1 MKNTL
6 NREIQFRI
14 EEFLEDYNAL
24 VSEYNEELSG
34 IDDDELELNSE
45 AKTIKDVH
53 IENIQ
58 DDDYLIEEY
67 YEIIKLQKD

>member
-1 MKNTL
+1 MKL
-6 NREIQFRI
+6 QVRI

-24 VSEYNEELSG
+24 ISEFNEELSG
-34 IDDDELELNSE
+34 IDDAELNSE

-58 DDDYLIEEY
+58 DDDCLIEEY

>member
-1 MKNTL
+1 MN
-6 NREIQFRI
+6 RI
-14 EEFLEDYNAL
+14 ETFLEDYNAL
-24 VSEYNEELSG
+24 ISEFNEELSG
-34 IDDDELELNSE
+34 IDDAELNLE